1 VTASDDF
8 GEVRFCSRCGAAM
21 ELRDMAGRARPTCP
35 RCGFVH
41 FADPKVAAG
50 VAVVA
55 DGRLLLVRRAFP
67 PERGRWALPAGF
79 VDAGEDPRVTAVRE
93 AMEETGLVVVLD
105 ELVEVY
111 PPTGPTAPIVV
122 VFTATV
128 TGGELSAADDA
139 DDAGYF
145 PLDAL
150 PPIAD
155 FPSTRD
161 VVARLQNRHGAGQ
174 AQAGSGQ

>member
-1 VTASDDF
+1 MEAR
-8 GEVRFCSRCGAAM
+8 EV
-21 ELRDMAGRARPTCP
+21 AGRPRPTCP
-35 RCGFVH
+35 QCGFVH

-79 VDAGEDPRVTAVRE
+79 VDAGEDPRATAVRE
-93 AMEETGLVVVLD
+93 AAEETGLVVVLD
-105 ELVEVY
+105 ELVDIY

-122 VFTATV
+122 VFIATV
-128 TGGELSAADDA
+128 TGGELVPADDA

-145 PLDAL
+145 PLHEL

-155 FPSTRD
+155 FPSTQD
-161 VVARLQNRHGAGQ
+161 VVARLRQRHRDAQEQ
-174 AQAGSGQ
+174 ARS